1 MRRRSSIAAL
11 VVASLALLA
20 GCGGSHT
27 SELIPQATPA
37 ELAAAGLAKVPV
49 APDSRRVDLNV
60 PKFSHPTKITN
71 PLFPIS
77 ELRSAVLSGHV
88 EGKPFHTETTLLPVT
103 RIVEWNGQ
111 RVETLVSQYTAF
123 LGGRIEEV
131 ALDKYAQ
138 ADDGSVWYF
147 GEDVY
152 DYRSGDIVSREGT
165 WIAGP
170 EHPPAMIMPAHPQTG
185 DVYRSENS
193 PGLVFEEVTVRRIRV
208 IVSGPTGRVE
218 GAMIGSELHSDGTRE
233 DKTFAPGYGEFFT
246 GGGGD
251 VEAMALA
258 APVDAAAGPVPAEIT
273 RLSVLGSKVV
283 DLSDRRGWTAAAIVL
298 QELKRSWSAATK
310 RPLPP
315 RIAAEMDL
323 AVRELSRAVGARNSS
338 AAGTAAIAVLRAA
351 LDLELRYRSPVSVDR
366 DRFVLWTRQ
375 VEIDAGAS
383 DRGGVHGDVSA
394 LEWIRDRFALGL
406 SALDRTRLDTELT
419 QLRALATD
427 GSFRDVAHE
436 AVRLRDA
443 VVQAALTT

>member
-1 MRRRSSIAAL
+1 MRRTSPIVAL
-11 VVASLALLA
+11 IVASVALLTA
-20 GCGGSHT
+20 CGGSHS
-27 SELIPQATPA
+27 SELIPQATPT
-37 ELAAAGLAKVPV
+37 EVAAAGLAKVPV
-49 APDSRRVDLNV
+49 APDRERVDLDV
-60 PKFSHPTKITN
+60 PAFSHPTRITN
-71 PLFPIS
+71 TLFPIS
-77 ELRSAVLSGHV
+77 EVRSAVLSGHV

-152 DYRSGDIVSREGT
+152 DYSDGDIVSREGT

-170 EHPPAMIMPAHPQTG
+170 EHPPAMIMPAHPQVG
-185 DVYRSENS
+185 DVYRSENA
-193 PGLVFEEVTVRRIRV
+193 PGLVFEEVTVRKTGV
-208 IVSGPTGRVE
+208 TVSGPTGRVE

-258 APVDAAAGPVPAEIT
+258 APVDAVAGPVPAEVS
-273 RLSVLGSKVV
+273 RLSVLGLKLV
-283 DLSDRRGWTAAAIVL
+283 DLSGRRGSTAAAMVL
-298 QELKRSWSAATK
+298 RQLNRAWSAAAK

-323 AVRELSRAVGARNSS
+323 AVRDVSRAAGAQDRE
-338 AAGTAAIAVLRAA
+338 AAGSAAIAAARAA
-351 LDLELRYRSPVSVDR
+351 LDLELRYRSPTIVDR
-366 DRFVLWTRQ
+366 DRFLLWTCQ
-375 VEIDAGAS
+375 VEVDAAAS

-406 SALDRTRLDTELT
+406 SRLDRTLLDTELT
-419 QLRALATD
+419 ELRALATD
-427 GSFRDVAHE
+427 GSFRDVAGG
-436 AVRLRDA
+436 AVRLRNA